1 MPRQIRC
8 RCGQQIQIRNSEWI
22 YVAAGL
28 GIVGL
33 LVNIVVIIYLYTRLN
48 EVESHLALSAP
59 QPRQMAASS
68 GPEPGDPERARA
80 ASASP
85 HGKRP
90 PFGFHRQSRGGA
102 FRNLT
107 RETRPPDGRR

>member
-59 QPRQMAASS
+59 QPRQMGASS

-80 ASASP
+80 ASPARSKARAASKWAAACC
-85 HGKRP
+85 GK
-90 PFGFHRQSRGGA
+90 SRS
-102 FRNLT
+102 T
-107 RETRPPDGRR
+107 ES